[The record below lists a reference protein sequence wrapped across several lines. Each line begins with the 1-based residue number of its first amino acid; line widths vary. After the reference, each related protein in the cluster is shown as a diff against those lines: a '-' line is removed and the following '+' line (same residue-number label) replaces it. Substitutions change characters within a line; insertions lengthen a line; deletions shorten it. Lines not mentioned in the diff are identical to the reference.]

1 MMVIG
6 DRVRERM
13 ETVGLTQSELA
24 RRVGIT
30 QGTIAKLIGGSAQG
44 STRLHRIAH
53 ELQTT
58 PEYLTGETED
68 PDEGALPAPTPQT
81 LAAQLGLAMIP
92 EVDISLSMGGGAVL
106 DDNPSTRL
114 VPFRSD
120 WIQRITRGRPADL
133 VLTQGKGDS
142 MMPTILDGDDVI
154 FNRSERIIRDQ
165 DLIWAVG
172 YGDLG
177 MIKRVRRLPRG
188 RFQLNSDN
196 SNVSPID
203 AIEDE
208 LFVIG
213 RVVWIGRRM

>member
-1 MMVIG
+1 MVIG
-6 DRVRERM
+6 DRVDERM
-13 ETVGLTQSELA
+13 RAAGHTQSSLA
-24 RRVGIT
+24 RKLGVA
-30 QGTIAKLIGGSAQG
+30 QPTIAKLIGGSAQSSG
-44 STRLHRIAH
+44 HLHRIAR
-53 ELQTT
+53 ELRTT
-58 PEYLTGETED
+58 AEYLTGETDD
-68 PDEGALPAPTPQT
+68 PVEGALLTPTPQII
-81 LAAQLGLAMIP
+81 AEQLGLAMIP
-92 EVDISLSMGGGAVL
+92 EVDISLSMGGGSVL

-203 AIEDE
+203 ALEDE
-208 LFVIG
+208 IFVIG